1 MKKYLSFAV
10 VSIKELFRWR
20 ANVILQ
26 TTMFF
31 LPLLGYFFF
40 FKLLYTG
47 NFQLGNYNFK
57 QLFTYY
63 FWVLLTYSTMP
74 STSSY
79 ELVEQ
84 IKSGVIIHFL
94 SKPLNFLKSWIALTT
109 GGTITWATFFIISAV
124 PVILFLKNYFIVPT
138 PQNILLG
145 FLFLS
150 LGYILSLLLGLS
162 LSLTAFFVGDP
173 FGVYEIYG
181 MTLGLLGG
189 AIIPVDLLPKLLQY
203 LPFKYIYFTPAKA
216 FIGALN
222 NVAQE
227 LIICIS
233 YILFFGL
240 LVQILW
246 TKGLKRYEA
255 FGG

>member
-1 MKKYLSFAV
+1 MKKYLPFAS
-10 VSIKELFRWR
+10 VSVKELFRWR
-20 ANVILQ
+20 VNVILQ
-26 TTMFF
+26 TTMFL

-40 FKLLYTG
+40 FKLLYAG

-57 QLFTYY
+57 ELFTYY
-63 FWVLLTYSTMP
+63 FWALLAYSTMP
-74 STSSY
+74 STGSY

-84 IKSGVIIHFL
+84 IKSGVIIHYL
-94 SKPLNFLKSWIALTT
+94 SKPINFVHSWIALTT
-109 GGTITWATFFIISAV
+109 GGTITWSFFFGLSAV
-124 PVILFLKNYFIVPT
+124 PVIFSLKNYFIIPKIE
-138 PQNILLG
+138 NLALG
-145 FLFLS
+145 IVFLS

-173 FGVYEIYG
+173 FGVYDIYW

-189 AIIPVDLLPKLLQY
+189 AIIPVDLLPKALHY
-203 LPFKYIYFTPAKA
+203 LPFKYIYYTPARA
-216 FIGALN
+216 FTGAVN
-222 NVAQE
+222 NIIQE

-240 LVQILW
+240 LVQLLW